1 MKPIDKYLVIENKL
15 AKTDRDE
22 RMNELII
29 LIVKVIAMLLMLFA
43 ISYMLLN
50 FPYNRICI

>member
-29 LIVKVIAMLLMLFA
+29 LIVKVIAMLLMLYT

>member
-29 LIVKVIAMLLMLFA
+29 LIVKVIAMLLMLYA
-43 ISYMLLN
+43 ISHMLLN

>member
-29 LIVKVIAMLLMLFA
+29 LIVKVIAMLLMLCA

>member
-22 RMNELII
+22 RMNELNHFDC
-29 LIVKVIAMLLMLFA
+29 KSHSYAFNVIC
-43 ISYMLLN
+43 Y
-50 FPYNRICI
+50 

>member
-15 AKTDRDE
+15 AKTDSDE

-29 LIVKVIAMLLMLFA
+29 LIVKVIAMLLMLYA